1 MKNGEIYTIEG
12 SDEENESVNQSIR
25 DIQQNPLLT
34 QEQRRTK
41 VEAEITKYMIQ
52 NRREGISK
60 VSNVMSGIRELGI
73 EFNKE
78 VDLQGDKLANVV
90 QDMEDANANTKK
102 GVGELNKYADT
113 MKGKGTKMII
123 CLVVLILVLMFLLY
137 LIFK

>member
-1 MKNGEIYTIEG
+1 
-12 SDEENESVNQSIR
+12 
-25 DIQQNPLLT
+25 
-34 QEQRRTK
+34 
-41 VEAEITKYMIQ
+41 MIQ
-52 NRREGISK
+52 NRREGIAK
-60 VSNVMSGIRELGI
+60 VSSVMSGIKELGI

-90 QDMEDANANTKK
+90 QDMEDVNANTKK

-123 CLVVLILVLMFLLY
+123 CLAILILVLMFLIY